1 MNDTKP
7 KKIILKSAGINPKVV
22 SAAKNPDAPQ
32 KEHGENKPQM
42 SRQEYLSRNPKAAKK
57 ERYCKACEIKKRL
70 CEDFPKTFDKK
81 QPRPLAKGI
90 NKVIYPK
97 YPEYSNKLIHFAI
110 FLWCNHKEYKAN
122 LKAGAMRVDLEG
134 NDAGLVLESEIPEFS
149 KIKKGPTKGEQTK

>member
-7 KKIILKSAGINPKVV
+7 KKVILKSAGINPKVV
-22 SAAKNPDAPQ
+22 AAAKNPDAP
-32 KEHGENKPQM
+32 KKDNSADKPKM

-57 ERYCKACEIKKRL
+57 ERYYKACEIKKRL
-70 CEDFPKTFDKK
+70 CEDYPKAFDKK

-110 FLWCNHKEYKAN
+110 FLWCNRKEYKAN
-122 LKAGAMRVDLEG
+122 LKAGAIRIDLEG
-134 NDAGLVLESEIPEFS
+134 NDAGVVLESEVPEFDNH
-149 KIKKGPTKGEQTK
+149 KNKDNGTT

>member
-122 LKAGAMRVDLEG
+122 LKAGAMRVDLDG
-134 NDAGLVLESEIPEFS
+134 NDAGVVLESQIPEFDEGKS
-149 KIKKGPTKGEQTK
+149 K